1 MHAPASGS
9 AAPLHS
15 AQPAYPVLR
24 KNKVFLLL
32 FTASTLSVL
41 GNAFHSLALSLWVL
55 QETGSAKMMSILT
68 VSNLII
74 CSLLGSL
81 TGTAADRINRRTLI
95 LSAYAVQSITV
106 LGIAFALTKPDVS
119 FILIVILTGIATS
132 AGQFHAPAFQ
142 ASLLTV
148 VGKKYIQQA
157 AGLMT
162 LSENISRTAG
172 YALGGIFVA
181 AFGGAWAIFVD
192 GIAFMISFLLVLAAG
207 RFASTNTSSYKQKT
221 NTFKQDVIGGF
232 RYIWSN
238 PFAKAVVLLLPVL
251 SLFFLSCLMLTQ
263 VMAVQVWKAIPFQF
277 GLMEACIPL
286 GYMLGSGLILTMGSR
301 IKRRGAVVAGSILLL
316 GPLYAIL
323 AVTGSMAVAIP
334 LILLIGFT
342 FSFSTLLINII
353 LRLEV
358 PEGLQGRMFGVLG
371 SLMSVSP
378 PLGLAV
384 FSAAADQFG
393 APVTML
399 SAGLLLLLFGTAAVA
414 GLKEVRRYH

>member
-1 MHAPASGS
+1 MHTSVSESMVPVH
-9 AAPLHS
+9 PV
-15 AQPAYPVLR
+15 QPKYPVLR

-32 FTASTLSVL
+32 FAASTLSIL

-55 QETGSAKMMSILT
+55 QETGSAKMMSIMT

-81 TGTAADRINRRTLI
+81 TGTAADRLNRRTLI
-95 LSAYAVQSITV
+95 LSAYLVQSITV
-106 LGIAFALTKPDVS
+106 LGIAYALTKPDVS
-119 FILIVILTGIATS
+119 FILIIFLTGIVTS

-148 VGKKYIQQA
+148 VGKEHISQA

-192 GIAFMISFLLVLAAG
+192 GIAFLISFLLVLAAG
-207 RFASTNTSSYKQKT
+207 PFISIVRAAPKQEST
-221 NTFKQDVIGGF
+221 FIQDVFGGF

-238 PFAKAVVLLLPVL
+238 AFAKAVVLLVPVL
-251 SLFFLSCLMLTQ
+251 SVFFLSCLMLTQ
-263 VMAVQVWKAIPFQF
+263 VMAVQVWKASPFQF

-286 GYMLGSGLILTMGSR
+286 GYMLGSGLILTAGKR
-301 IKRRGAVVAGSILLL
+301 IRKRGAMVAGSVLLL

-323 AVTGSMAVAIP
+323 AVTDSMAVSIP
-334 LILLIGFT
+334 LILIIGFT

-358 PEGLQGRMFGVLG
+358 PEDMQGRMFGVLG

-384 FSAAADQFG
+384 FSTAADHFG

-399 SAGLLLLLFGTAAVA
+399 SAGLMLLLFGIAAGL
-414 GLKEVRRYH
+414 GLKEVRRYK

>member
-1 MHAPASGS
+1 MHTPTSDS
-9 AAPLHS
+9 AVILT
-15 AQPAYPVLR
+15 QVQTDYPVLR

-32 FTASTLSVL
+32 FTASTISIL

-55 QETGSAKMMSILT
+55 QETGSAKMMSIMT

-81 TGTAADRINRRTLI
+81 TGTVADRVNRRTLI
-95 LSAYAVQSITV
+95 LSAYLVQSVTV
-106 LGIAFALTKPDVS
+106 LVIAFCLTKPDIS
-119 FILIVILTGIATS
+119 FILIVLLTGIVTS

-148 VGKKYIQQA
+148 VGKAHIQQA

-192 GIAFMISFLLVLAAG
+192 GMAFLVSFLLVLAAG
-207 RFASTNTSSYKQKT
+207 PFTSIVTSSHKQA
-221 NTFKQDVIGGF
+221 NTFKQDVLGGF

-238 PFAKAVVLLLPVL
+238 AFAKAVVLLIPVL

-263 VMAVQVWKAIPFQF
+263 VMAVQVWKASPFQF
-277 GLMEACIPL
+277 GLMEGCIPL
-286 GYMLGSGLILTMGSR
+286 GYMLGSGLILTLGNK
-301 IKRRGAVVAGSILLL
+301 IKRRGAVVAGSVLLL
-316 GPLYAIL
+316 GPLYALL
-323 AVTGSMAVAIP
+323 AVTESMAVAIP
-334 LILLIGFT
+334 LILIIGFT

-358 PEGLQGRMFGVLG
+358 PEDLQGRMFGVLG

-384 FSAAADQFG
+384 FSTAADRFG

-399 SAGLLLLLFGTAAVA
+399 SAGVMLLLFGVSAVLR
-414 GLKEVRRYH
+414 LKEVRQYR